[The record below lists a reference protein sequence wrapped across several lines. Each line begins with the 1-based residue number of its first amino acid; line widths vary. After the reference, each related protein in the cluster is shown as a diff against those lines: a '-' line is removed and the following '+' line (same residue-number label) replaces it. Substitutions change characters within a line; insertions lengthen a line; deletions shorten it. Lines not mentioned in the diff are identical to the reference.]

1 MYDLA
6 GADEEGECDVREPE
20 SSQPGR
26 TSTWLGGGALD
37 MVAATASPL
46 GTAELRCA
54 SAAPAVPLS
63 LAAPDA
69 HRGGGSDPPPRL
81 LEDGRSN
88 CRVFDEAA
96 VQGHGDERA
105 QALTALLRSI
115 RLPLARVR
123 SSSISGG

>member
-1 MYDLA
+1 MYDLV
-6 GADEEGECDVREPE
+6 GADEEGECDVREPA

-46 GTAELRCA
+46 GGAELRCA
-54 SAAPAVPLS
+54 SAAQVVPSS

-69 HRGGGSDPPPRL
+69 HCGVGSEPPPGL
-81 LEDGRSN
+81 FEGGRSK

-96 VQGHGDERA
+96 MRGHV
-105 QALTALLRSI
+105 
-115 RLPLARVR
+115 VR
-123 SSSISGG
+123 EHKH